1 MSHGSAKNCRHAD
14 EVAARQSTSIPTALD
29 SELPD
34 RPQARPRGGRRSR
47 NKGIKAERALVRVLQ
62 DNGFAAEGIRL
73 SSDHFRV
80 RELYALLNAF
90 NFLVLKADRRE
101 PLVVLPLRLAAEIAV
116 VAERKRGPS

>member
-1 MSHGSAKNCRHAD
+1 MASTNTNRRGGDA
-14 EVAARQSTSIPTALD
+14 AARHD
-29 SELPD
+29 
-34 RPQARPRGGRRSR
+34 QARQARLAVNPDPTQARSRGGRRSR

-73 SSDHFRV
+73 SSGHFRV
-80 RELYALLNAF
+80 RELYACLNAF

-101 PLVVLPLRLAAEIAV
+101 PLVVLPLRLAAEIAG